1 MAAATAAAEADA
13 AAEDAAAKAVEAAV
27 KAEKAAEQAA
37 AARAASRRNAG
48 AATATASGTPSVLEA
63 VSPNVVGTPETTEGG
78 GAMGDTVFINEAVG
92 KPPEVYNDADNSDES
107 IIDVGEEVDMGEEKD
122 WMAAASPMPKT
133 PNAASIGEVFA
144 MTPAAAG
151 HEEPVQDFVGEGGTT
166 EVEQEH
172 SENFGSFSGESS
184 SGADTGALHRY
195 GVYDL
200 AGGGAAA
207 ATGTNENASSRG
219 SGGDATTPGVF
230 RSARSILTW
239 KEDDEQEEGD
249 AEREAEEVQALVAEA
264 LALVQEANADD

>member
-1 MAAATAAAEADA
+1 MD
-13 AAEDAAAKAVEAAV
+13 
-27 KAEKAAEQAA
+27 
-37 AARAASRRNAG
+37 
-48 AATATASGTPSVLEA
+48 
-63 VSPNVVGTPETTEGG
+63 
-78 GAMGDTVFINEAVG
+78 DTVFINEAVG

-107 IIDVGEEVDMGEEKD
+107 IIDVGEEADMGGGKD
-122 WMAAASPMPKT
+122 WMAAASPTPRT

-144 MTPAAAG
+144 MTPMAAG
-151 HEEPVQDFVGEGGTT
+151 HEEPMQDFVGEGGTAA
-166 EVEQEH
+166 VEQEH
-172 SENFGSFSGESS
+172 SEESFGSFSGESS

-200 AGGGAAA
+200 AGGEAAA
-207 ATGTNENASSRG
+207 ATGTNEYASSRG
-219 SGGDATTPGVF
+219 SGGDAATPGVF